1 MQKDCKLSFAFSIS
15 LTLTE
20 TALSNRDGMLN
31 FISFPYVTLEV
42 KELLAKYNV
51 NINKSTN

>member
-31 FISFPYVTLEV
+31 FISFLYVTLEV